1 MLHFSKQSTVSPSPL
16 GRCCKTSPT
25 STHPHSLPYYLVALR
40 CLVRSCI
47 NICQLCHAFD
57 SHRVPNISWNGLLLH
72 TSFGKL
78 LRCTPK
84 RGLED
89 DGCPCHACIAFF
101 PQAMILTMNSCLHAQ
116 VDLDRLLEAPIAV
129 TKLQIDS
136 QTAIIIKKHCISY
149 TTYYTNKIHTL
160 ILPRSTS
167 PQDVYIRNR
176 EIPVIVSPKKSM
188 KSKHSR
194 EHYIAWQRGIKPHIV
209 SWVWWSIS
217 G

>member
-1 MLHFSKQSTVSPSPL
+1 MLCCILDKQSTVSPSPL

-25 STHPHSLPYYLVALR
+25 STHPHYLPYYLVALR

-136 QTAIIIKKHCISY
+136 QTAIIIKKNTVSHIPPTTQTKFTLSFYLGQLHLKMCIFA
-149 TTYYTNKIHTL
+149 IG
-160 ILPRSTS
+160 RSRWSS
-167 PQDVYIRNR
+167 PLKNPWKANI
-176 EIPVIVSPKKSM
+176 
-188 KSKHSR
+188 
-194 EHYIAWQRGIKPHIV
+194 
-209 SWVWWSIS
+209 
-217 G
+217 